1 MEPRWRGLAANAV
14 HSKGKAGCFG
24 GLAEQRAAQLW
35 GHPLT
40 PIKAGGAQDKARGN
54 EEKEKG
60 RCGGRCMAGGDAAGK
75 GQCVCCRPS
84 ATGSA
89 GTRARGTAAGE

>member
-40 PIKAGGAQDKARGN
+40 PIKAGGAQDKARGM

-60 RCGGRCMAGGDAAGK
+60 RCRGDA
-75 GQCVCCRPS
+75 
-84 ATGSA
+84 
-89 GTRARGTAAGE
+89 

>member
-14 HSKGKAGCFG
+14 HSQGKAGCFG

-40 PIKAGGAQDKARGN
+40 RLKQ
-54 EEKEKG
+54 
-60 RCGGRCMAGGDAAGK
+60 GGRKITQEGWKRRRRGDA
-75 GQCVCCRPS
+75 
-84 ATGSA
+84 
-89 GTRARGTAAGE
+89 GEMHDSGGRSREG